1 MQTRQ
6 TPYLLSRVPT
16 PNIISPT
23 VRVGLRVTSATRK
36 VAQLQKQ
43 QGRRQEGRE
52 TEGKDGKKRGGGD
65 EGRAAEK
72 QKVWFWLG
80 LFV

>member
-43 QGRRQEGRE
+43 QGRR
-52 TEGKDGKKRGGGD
+52 TGKQRGKMEKKGGGD

-72 QKVWFWLG
+72 QKVWLWLG

>member
-6 TPYLLSRVPT
+6 TPYQLSRVPT
-16 PNIISPT
+16 PNIISLT

-36 VAQLQKQ
+36 VAQLEKQ
-43 QGRRQEGRE
+43 QGRRQEDRG
-52 TEGKDGKKRGGGD
+52 TEGKDGKKGGRD

>member
-1 MQTRQ
+1 MF
-6 TPYLLSRVPT
+6 PT
-16 PNIISPT
+16 PTLILLA

-36 VAQLQKQ
+36 VTQLEKQ
-43 QGRRQEGRE
+43 QGRRQEDRG
-52 TEGKDGKKRGGGD
+52 TERKDGEKAGGE

-72 QKVWFWLG
+72 QVWFWLG

>member
-6 TPYLLSRVPT
+6 TPYQLSRVPT
-16 PNIISPT
+16 PNIISLT
-23 VRVGLRVTSATRK
+23 VGVGLRVTSATRK
-36 VAQLQKQ
+36 VAQLEKQ
-43 QGRRQEGRE
+43 QGRRQEDRG
-52 TEGKDGKKRGGGD
+52 TEGKDGKKGGRD

-72 QKVWFWLG
+72 QKVWFWLS